1 MVYTPGVAISEHIMD
16 YKFTDIELIQFAEV
30 LKHFDSKST
39 FAIYMG
45 RSPQDTTPFKQ
56 EQVEQFMDIFKAEYN
71 SRIQNKF

>member
-1 MVYTPGVAISEHIMD
+1 MEF
-16 YKFTDIELIQFAEV
+16 KFTDIELVQFAEV
-30 LKHFDSKST
+30 LKHFDPKST

-45 RSPQDTTPFKQ
+45 RSPQDTASYKQ